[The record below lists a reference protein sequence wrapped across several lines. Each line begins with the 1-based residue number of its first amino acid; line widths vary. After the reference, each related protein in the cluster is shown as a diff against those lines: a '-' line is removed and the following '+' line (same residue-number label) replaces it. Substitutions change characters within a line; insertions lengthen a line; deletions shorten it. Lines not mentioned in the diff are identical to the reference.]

1 MKPFL
6 VRARIPDLGP
16 SVEGAIVLYVAM
28 FDTKEQALSA
38 VRAVAPTAWRVD
50 DVVGQADD
58 SVVQR
63 RKLASGAVEML
74 A

>member
-1 MKPFL
+1 MRPFL
-6 VRARIPDLGP
+6 VRARIPGLGP
-16 SVEGAIVLYVAM
+16 SIEGAVVLYVAM
-28 FDTKEQALSA
+28 FDTREEAIKA
-38 VRAVAPTAWRVD
+38 VREVAPETWDVD

-63 RKLASGAVEML
+63 RKLAPGAVDML